1 MNLPRYGSA
10 FRHTIGAPSRLVFTG
25 LRLSINFSAFV
36 ILIEF
41 VSVVAR
47 VRWGGQSRSA
57 VQVVP
62 SILYVTLGF
71 LTHPTE
77 MGHKRCR
84 IV

>member
-1 MNLPRYGSA
+1 M
-10 FRHTIGAPSRLVFTG
+10 I
-25 LRLSINFSAFV
+25 
-36 ILIEF
+36 IEF

-57 VQVVP
+57 VRVVP

-77 MGHKRCR
+77 MGQCLLEYDLR
-84 IV
+84 VTQSA